1 MTITEM
7 CRRQFNLPNRLVA
20 WIRRYGLAEL
30 LGTTCALLSA
40 LTAARLGANGV
51 TIAVAGAWGE
61 VVGFYLPMLVQEL
74 RSQWQTRC
82 LPGALWCTMRNLLL
96 EFGPAELLDTALVR
110 PTLITGVVQLV
121 PQLSLGIL
129 VGKLLADSIFYGTAI
144 VGRQMSQRLAVS
156 SE

>member
-1 MTITEM
+1 MTITE
-7 CRRQFNLPNRLVA
+7 RSWLYLGLPNRIKM

-40 LTAARLGANGV
+40 LAAAKMGANGV

-74 RSQWQTRC
+74 RSQWQSRR
-82 LPGALWCTMRNLLL
+82 LPGALCCTLRNLLL
-96 EFGPAELLDTALVR
+96 EFGAAELLDTALVR

-121 PQLSLGIL
+121 PHLSLGIL
-129 VGKLLADSIFYGTAI
+129 VGKVLADCIFYGTAM
-144 VGRQMSQRLAVS
+144 VGRQMSQRLIVS
-156 SE
+156 SD

>member
-1 MTITEM
+1 MSITE
-7 CRRQFNLPNRLVA
+7 RTWLHLELPNQVKM
-20 WIRRYGLAEL
+20 WVRRYGLAEL

-129 VGKLLADSIFYGTAI
+129 VGKVLADSIFYGTAI
-144 VGRQMSQRLAVS
+144 VGRQMSQRLVVS
-156 SE
+156 SD